1 MLGHKTVVYADL
13 VGACRR
19 LGLGSGLC
27 EHRTEDRHE
36 SQPQVAQY
44 TGAWVHLICALW
56 VHCNHP
62 EPSQSEV
69 CLSPAALRD
78 PTRAVSWLEAVFY
91 HPLMFYLPTRAS
103 TVSRGQSRT
112 DTAAAAQCSLA

>member
-1 MLGHKTVVYADL
+1 MLGHKTVVDADP

-19 LGLGSGLC
+19 LGLDGGLC
-27 EHRTEDRHE
+27 EHRTENRHE

-44 TGAWVHLICALW
+44 SGAWVHLICALW

-69 CLSPAALRD
+69 CLSPTALRD
-78 PTRAVSWLEAVFY
+78 PTRAVSWLESVFY
-91 HPLMFYLPTRAS
+91 HSPFSVYQQ
-103 TVSRGQSRT
+103 GQVPFQEGK
-112 DTAAAAQCSLA
+112 AAPIQRQHPNAHVA